1 MNVLLPISLGWT
13 PGYYYR
19 LNKRTNYLENPIY
32 GGLTPTL
39 DPNSDHYYDVDFHC
53 DINGHHR
60 VFTVNSKEG
69 AVKCGSVD
77 CLWLKEL
84 DEGKAYKL
92 FYDFYKEKYGKKINV
107 MLARLND
114 IKINAKVLSN
124 TEVDI

>member
-1 MNVLLPISLGWT
+1 MSALPVSLGWT
-13 PGYYYR
+13 SGYYYR
-19 LNKRTNYLENPIY
+19 LNKSTNYLDEPIY
-32 GGLTPTL
+32 GDLIPTL
-39 DPNSDHYYDVDFHC
+39 NPNTDYYYDVDFYC
-53 DINGHHR
+53 VVNGR
-60 VFTVNSKEG
+60 QRILIVNSKEG

-114 IKINAKVLSN
+114 IKINAKVLAN
-124 TEVDI
+124 TEVDA